1 MCNSLSEQTITSPFG
16 SLVTKESYRTISI
29 GKYGSF
35 QANHVLGRPFHLT
48 FEILDKPEDDS
59 QSSLRVIPTHELYAH
74 IADEDTIDFG
84 EEDVHSSM
92 ADAKGGV
99 EYEVDGVDGKVI
111 MRTNRETIDDI
122 GTQKLTTEEIEL
134 LKQEETSSGKD
145 IIAKI
150 LKSHSALEQK
160 TAFALA
166 KYTLR
171 KAKKY
176 MRRFTVMPLDVPLL
190 TNWLLNEKEPGKIME
205 IREELLALISSWSNV
220 HYGCV
225 NQASPSADAVS
236 KIGGGRWLVV
246 DETGGLLVAALAER
260 MGVLNCEE
268 SEPSMEDT
276 MNGSGSHQGFN
287 GDPIDRDAIN
297 GPPIS
302 TTPPR
307 CIVQKHAMSAQ
318 TNTITMIHTNSQPN
332 LSLLKYFDFDATTP
346 STFHPLYSHLKLL
359 SWLQLLSPEEDT
371 GYTEPEVFPD
381 EVLQSWKGGK
391 RGNYY
396 RKRRRWERIK
406 SVVDQT
412 RDGGFDGLVIASFMK
427 PATILHH
434 AIPLLRGGAQVVVY
448 SPNIETLSEL
458 ADYYSTARRTAYLKD
473 NSYADDF
480 PNADFPLNPTL
491 LLAPTIFTAR
501 CKNWQVLPGRT
512 HPLMTGRGGAEGY
525 IFTGTRVLPVE
536 GRVEARGAF
545 KRRKTAG
552 EALAGPLNL
561 KYDINADG
569 DANDVPMQN
578 GLEDAS

>member
-1 MCNSLSEQTITSPFG
+1 MSNNYLSLFD
-16 SLVTKESYRTISI
+16 SLVTKEYCSTISI

-35 QANHVLGRPFHLT
+35 QANHILGRPFHLT
-48 FEILDKPEDDS
+48 FEILDKPEDGS
-59 QSSLRVIPTHELYAH
+59 QSSLRLISADELYAH
-74 IADEDTIDFG
+74 IADEDTTPLA
-84 EEDVHSSM
+84 EEDVHSNM
-92 ADAKGGV
+92 VDAKGGV
-99 EYEVDGVDGKVI
+99 EYEVVGVDGKVI
-111 MRTNRETIDDI
+111 MRTNRETIDDT
-122 GTQKLTTEEIEL
+122 GTQRLTSDEIEL
-134 LKQEETSSGKD
+134 LKQQETSSGKD

-176 MRRFTVMPLDVPLL
+176 MRRFTVMPLDVPFL

-205 IREELLALISSWSNV
+205 IREELLALIGSWSNV
-220 HYGCV
+220 HYECV
-225 NQASPSADAVS
+225 NQARQATDAVP

-246 DETGGLLVAALAER
+246 EEAGGLLVAAMAER
-260 MGVLNCEE
+260 MGILTPEE
-268 SEPSMEDT
+268 SDLLVDDR
-276 MNGSGSHQGFN
+276 MNGSSSHHGFN
-287 GDPIDRDAIN
+287 SDSIDGDVTN

-302 TTPPR
+302 TTALR
-307 CIVQKHAMSAQ
+307 STVQKYAMSAQ
-318 TNTITMIHTNSQPN
+318 TNTITVIHANSQPN
-332 LSLLKYFDFDATTP
+332 LSLLKYFDFDTTTP
-346 STFHPLYSHLKLL
+346 STFHPLYLHLKTL
-359 SWLQLLSPEEDT
+359 SWLQLLSPEDDT

-406 SVVDQT
+406 SVIDET
-412 RDGGFDGLVIASFMK
+412 RDGGFDGLVVASAMK

-448 SPNIETLSEL
+448 SPNIEALSEL

-473 NSYADDF
+473 LSHADDF
-480 PNADFPLNPTL
+480 PNVDFPLNPTL

-501 CKNWQVLPGRT
+501 CRNWQVLPGRT
-512 HPLMTGRGGAEGY
+512 HPLMTGRGGSEGY

-552 EALAGPLNL
+552 DALVGPSSL
-561 KYDINADG
+561 KHDVKIDG
-569 DANDVPMQN
+569 DANDVPMQTS
-578 GLEDAS
+578 LDDAS